1 MLSGVASAPSGFV
14 PAAMSAVGGQGQSG
28 AAQLSQAATAKGGLS
43 QSGQLSLDDQRRV
56 AELKKTDREVRQHE
70 QAHMAVGADLITSGP
85 SYEYEKGPDGAR
97 YAVAGEVGID
107 TSKADKPEDT
117 LAKAKHIRQTALA
130 PANPS
135 DQDRR
140 VAALA
145 SQMEMSALQEIA
157 RNKQQ
162 EAQGSTEGS
171 SQGNQDRQGNVAVA
185 LSAYRDM
192 SGKRGAGLGASQSG
206 AGVSAYA

>member
-1 MLSGVASAPSGFV
+1 MLSSVASAPSGFV

-28 AAQLSQAATAKGGLS
+28 AVQSSQAATATNS
-43 QSGQLSLDDQRRV
+43 SAQNGQLSLDDQRRV
-56 AELKKTDREVRQHE
+56 AEMKKTDREVRQHE
-70 QAHMAVGADLITSGP
+70 QAHMSVGADLVTSGP
-85 SYEYEKGPDGAR
+85 SYEYEKGPDGVR
-97 YAVAGEVGID
+97 YAVSGEVGID
-107 TSKADKPEDT
+107 TSKADTPEDT

-130 PANPS
+130 PAEPS

-162 EAQGSTEGS
+162 EAEGS
-171 SQGNQDRQGNVAVA
+171 KEGTKSNSAEA

-192 SGKRGAGLGASQSG
+192 SGEPVGTGLGAGIGTAQSG